1 TGGHLDIGQA
11 SLWLLPS
18 PGFSADGVT
27 LSDAPWNAPAPM
39 LSSGSSRVGSPCCRS
54 SPGHLAFDE
63 MDIEQPM
70 VSLAVRPDGRR
81 NWVLRKSAAAEP
93 AHEQAQMPAP
103 SSAPI
108 PPRRRLGGSGAGDSA
123 AAPYAPASAPR
134 SSALRQYF
142 RRTY

>member
-1 TGGHLDIGQA
+1 
-11 SLWLLPS
+11 
-18 PGFSADGVT
+18 
-27 LSDAPWNAPAPM
+27 
-39 LSSGSSRVGSPCCRS
+39 
-54 SPGHLAFDE
+54 LAFDE

-142 RRTY
+142 RRTYYIAVRPARPSSGTMSGPQRPAPGRWIWPAARSN